1 MKSAAFYIER
11 SIWWGV
17 ISHEFELKYGSPA
30 EPSTLDLSRETLL
43 NDAQEANVLMKSA
56 ARFLRV
62 LDAADG
68 WDDHDWL
75 AAADALDN
83 AADDCSDDAD
93 VEQAALGSE
102 QA

>member
-1 MKSAAFYIER
+1 M
-11 SIWWGV
+11 
-17 ISHEFELKYGSPA
+17 
-30 EPSTLDLSRETLL
+30 
-43 NDAQEANVLMKSA
+43 LMKSA

-68 WDDHDWL
+68 WDDHDRL

-83 AADDCSDDAD
+83 AADDCSDAAD

>member
-1 MKSAAFYIER
+1 M
-11 SIWWGV
+11 
-17 ISHEFELKYGSPA
+17 ISREFELKYGSPA
-30 EPSTLDLSRETLL
+30 ESSTLDLSRETLL

-75 AAADALDN
+75 AAADALDH
-83 AADDCSDDAD
+83 AADDCRDAAD

>member
-1 MKSAAFYIER
+1 MLR
-11 SIWWGV
+11 SMSNVRYCGGMA
-17 ISHEFELKYGSPA
+17 SHEFELKYGSPA

-43 NDAQEANVLMKSA
+43 SDAQEAVLRMKSA

-83 AADDCSDDAD
+83 AADDCSDAAD
-93 VEQAALGSE
+93 TEQAALGGE
-102 QA
+102 QRL

>member
-1 MKSAAFYIER
+1 M
-11 SIWWGV
+11 

-30 EPSTLDLSRETLL
+30 EPSTLDLSREPLL
-43 NDAQEANVLMKSA
+43 NGAQEAIVLMKSA

-68 WDDHDWL
+68 WDCLLYTSD
-75 AAADALDN
+75 